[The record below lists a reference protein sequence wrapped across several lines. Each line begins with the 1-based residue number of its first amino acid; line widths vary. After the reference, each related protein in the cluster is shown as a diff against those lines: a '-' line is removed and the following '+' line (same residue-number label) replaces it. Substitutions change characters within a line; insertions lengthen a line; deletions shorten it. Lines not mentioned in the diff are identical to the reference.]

1 VKIRFKIVALLFC
14 MAMLGFI
21 VIGNRESMS
30 GVGTIL
36 AGGIVA
42 FFGASAA
49 GDYCRSRFYRPE
61 LDDRNGGMQ

>member
-1 VKIRFKIVALLFC
+1 MKIRFKAVALVFC
-14 MAMLGFI
+14 MALLGFI
-21 VIGNRESMS
+21 VIDNRESMS

-49 GDYCRSRFYRPE
+49 GDYCRSKFYRPE
-61 LDDRNGGMQ
+61 LDDRNGGKQ